1 MAYLLYSSHPC
12 CVGLSRTPLKHSKSC
27 NNRACDFNFAQKQLL
42 PKSSMTWRS
51 TVTHNEFQSVLPDLT
66 AAFNS
71 LTLQSF
77 RFAEIKS
84 QSGVPN
90 GTVLAPLLFN
100 LYMFLLGTV
109 IKNHD
114 ISWHSYADDPGLY
127 LSFFSDDLTLVH
139 KLIPALIWWLPQN
152 VLELNRDKTENLF
165 IFIHFYET
173 LWGIGNLGIILDCD
187 LSFYSS
193 Y

>member
-66 AAFNS
+66 AAFNT

-90 GTVLAPLLFN
+90 RTVHAPLL

-109 IKNHD
+109 IKNHNK
-114 ISWHSYADDPGLY
+114 SWHSYADDPRLY
-127 LSFFSDDLTLVH
+127 LSLSSDDLTLVH
-139 KLIPALIWWLPQN
+139 KLIP
-152 VLELNRDKTENLF
+152 VLN
-165 IFIHFYET
+165 
-173 LWGIGNLGIILDCD
+173 W
-187 LSFYSS
+187 
-193 Y
+193 